1 MLGLFVRTRVRVR
14 ARVRAWERAC
24 ARARASE
31 RARMSARVC
40 VRKVSTPAPQQNTHS
55 PQTLA
60 NGNTLP
66 SMYLTSISMAK
77 LTGLHEYGLAWKLPT
92 KEQHSEQEGAH
103 ETRDWSIVDKSTP
116 KVCPVIES
124 GHRRRE
130 PSRDDD
136 WPPRKF
142 TPCPARRRSGSGRRR
157 RATDRSLLGP
167 FSQHSS
173 P

>member
-55 PQTLA
+55 PQ
-60 NGNTLP
+60 
-66 SMYLTSISMAK
+66 ISMAK